1 MGMRFAVI
9 GSGPA
14 GLYAALTLAQRA
26 KVTLIEQ
33 NEKLGGTCVLYGC
46 IPGKAMLKAASLS
59 AQAERLGKRLEFAF
73 NEAQALARRASELVS
88 KGEEYLLSDAG
99 VEVVHGR
106 ATLTGGTLRVNNET
120 LRVDGVIV
128 ATGTKRPEGT
138 ASDDLPSLND
148 FHRIAVIGG
157 GVGGVEYAWLLRK
170 LGKEVHVYEAEDL
183 LLPKHDPDLRRAV
196 TSHFQKLGV
205 RLHLKARARV
215 EGNKVITEE
224 GAQEFD
230 VVLFSFGRKPNLE
243 GIEVPTDERGFVRV
257 DRYMFTGISNVYA
270 AGDVTGSFTA
280 HEAMRKGIVAALNL
294 LGQRTAYDGTSVP
307 KVIYIHPQIAY
318 FGDVSNGDCVKV
330 QVASLPRAVAERE
343 SEGFVKVCF
352 NEGRLAGTVAFS
364 PEAEGVVTL
373 ASLMRGKRAEE
384 ILLEQIPH
392 PSYLEA
398 IWEAARQYLAK
409 KGGVN
414 SARP

>member
-73 NEAQALARRASELVS
+73 SEAQALARRASELVS

-352 NEGRLAGTVAFS
+352 NEGRLAGAVAFS

-398 IWEAARQYLAK
+398 IWEAARQYLVK

>member
-73 NEAQALARRASELVS
+73 NEAQALARRASELIS

-138 ASDDLPSLND
+138 ATDDLPYLND

-157 GVGGVEYAWLLRK
+157 GIGGVEYAWLLRK

-224 GAQEFD
+224 GTQEFD

-243 GIEVPTDERGFVRV
+243 GIEVPTDERGYVRV
-257 DRYMFTGISNVYA
+257 DQYMFTGISNVYA

-307 KVIYIHPQIAY
+307 KVIYTHPQIAY

-352 NEGRLAGTVAFS
+352 KEGRLAGTVAFS
-364 PEAEGVVTL
+364 PEAEGMVTL

-398 IWEAARQYLAK
+398 IWEAARQYLVK
-409 KGGVN
+409 KGRVN

>member
-59 AQAERLGKRLEFAF
+59 AQVERLGKRLEFAF

-138 ASDDLPSLND
+138 ASDDLPFLND
-148 FHRIAVIGG
+148 FHRIAIIGG

-196 TSHFQKLGV
+196 TSHFQKLGIK
-205 RLHLKARARV
+205 LHLKARARV

-224 GAQEFD
+224 GVQEFD

-318 FGDVSNGDCVKV
+318 FGDVSNGDCIKV

-343 SEGFVKVCF
+343 IEGFVKVCF
-352 NEGRLAGTVAFS
+352 KEGRLAGTVAFS
-364 PEAEGVVTL
+364 PEAEGVVTI
-373 ASLMRGKRAEE
+373 ASLMKGKRAEE

>member
-1 MGMRFAVI
+1 
-9 GSGPA
+9 
-14 GLYAALTLAQRA
+14 
-26 KVTLIEQ
+26 VTLIEQ

-59 AQAERLGKRLEFAF
+59 AQAERLGKRLEFTF
-73 NEAQALARRASELVS
+73 NEAQALARRASELIS

-138 ASDDLPSLND
+138 ATDDLPYLND

-157 GVGGVEYAWLLRK
+157 GIGGVEYAWLLRK

-224 GAQEFD
+224 GTQEFD

-257 DRYMFTGISNVYA
+257 DQFMFTGISNVYA

-307 KVIYIHPQIAY
+307 KVIYTHPQIAY

-330 QVASLPRAVAERE
+330 QVASLPRAVTEKE

-352 NEGRLAGTVAFS
+352 KEGRLAGTVAFS

-398 IWEAARQYLAK
+398 IWEAARQYLVK
-409 KGGVN
+409 KGRVN

>member
-1 MGMRFAVI
+1 MRFAVI

-59 AQAERLGKRLEFAF
+59 AQAERLGKRLEFTF
-73 NEAQALARRASELVS
+73 NEAQALARRASELIS

-138 ASDDLPSLND
+138 ATDDLPYLND

-157 GVGGVEYAWLLRK
+157 GIGGVEYAWLLRK

-224 GAQEFD
+224 GTQEFD

-257 DRYMFTGISNVYA
+257 DQFMFTGISNVYA

-307 KVIYIHPQIAY
+307 KVIYTHPQIAY

-330 QVASLPRAVAERE
+330 QVASLPRAVAEKE

-352 NEGRLAGTVAFS
+352 KEGRLAGTVAFS

-398 IWEAARQYLAK
+398 IWEAARQYLVK
-409 KGGVN
+409 KGRVN